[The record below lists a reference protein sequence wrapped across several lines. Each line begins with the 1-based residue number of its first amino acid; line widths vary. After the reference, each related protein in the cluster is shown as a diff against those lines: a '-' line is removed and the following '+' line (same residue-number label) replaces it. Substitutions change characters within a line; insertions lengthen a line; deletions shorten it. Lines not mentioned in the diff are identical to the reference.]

1 MTRSHFPVLFALL
14 AVLLLS
20 TSVMAMPPSPSL
32 LDAIQQQLIDEPYF
46 LQEREALL
54 ERGVNTPHFV
64 NLNQGE
70 LDETIFNS
78 IVLLVD
84 FSDHQAVTNGSFFDN
99 LMYGGGT
106 GTVADYYD
114 EVSFG
119 DFELTTQDFPSTIGW
134 LRMPHTY
141 GYYVD
146 GQNGFGSY
154 PNNAQGL
161 AEDAVLA
168 ADPFVDFSQY
178 DHDNDGRIDG
188 LFIMHAG
195 TGAELSG
202 NDNDIWSHKWQI
214 NGGVDVDGVEAYVYA
229 MQPEFWYS
237 SGDMTIGV
245 VAHEMG
251 HAVFY
256 LPDLYDYGYDSR
268 GLDAWSLM
276 SGGSWGGALGS
287 SPAHPDAWSRVAMGF
302 VTPVNVTF
310 DVTNEAIPSVNENG
324 VIYRLWTQGQMGNQY
339 FLVENRRQ
347 WGYDTSLP
355 SQGLLIYH
363 CDDSEHGNNNQW
375 YPGHTNDG
383 NYQVALEQADGL
395 WELEQN
401 SYADSGDP
409 FPGSTTNRTFNGNT
423 TPDSDNYNFQNTQV
437 AVTNISNAAST
448 MSADFTV
455 GVAGGP
461 LFDVTLTPNG
471 APITIPPGGGNINF
485 AALITN
491 TLPSAQQ
498 HNVWIEADMP
508 NGNVYHVQ
516 TYTLNF
522 QPGVPFSRPSVNQ
535 NVPAMAPAGAYNLR
549 VEVGTFPNTV
559 LASDQFPFTKSAFTS
574 DVSAGEDSWETN
586 GLDPSE
592 DGSYGVNTLVPS
604 EFNVGQAYPNPF
616 NAQTLV
622 TVSLPTATEM
632 NAVVF
637 NTLGQQ
643 VLTLTDGLHAAGE
656 HRLSINASDLT
667 SGIYFLHVT
676 NGELSVTRKLV
687 LMK

>member
-1 MTRSHFPVLFALL
+1 MTRSPFMVFTILL
-14 AVLLLS
+14 TGLLLGS
-20 TSVMAMPPSPSL
+20 TVIAMPPSPQL
-32 LDAIQQQLIDEPYF
+32 REAIQQQLIDDPYF
-46 LQEREALL
+46 LQHRQELL
-54 ERGVNTPHFV
+54 EQGVNTPHFV
-64 NLNQGE
+64 NLNNE

-84 FSDHQAVTNGSFFDN
+84 FDDHQAITNATFFDN
-99 LMYGGGT
+99 LMYGVGT
-106 GTVADYYD
+106 GTVADYYS
-114 EVSFG
+114 EVSYN
-119 DFELTTQDFPSTIGW
+119 DFVLTSQDYPSTIGW
-134 LRMPHTY
+134 LRMPHNY
-141 GYYVD
+141 DYYVD

-168 ADPFVDFSQY
+168 ADPYVDFSQY
-178 DHDNDGRIDG
+178 DHDNDGLIDG

-202 NDNDIWSHKWQI
+202 SNNDIWSHKWQI
-214 NGGVDVDGVEAYVYA
+214 DGGVPVDGVEAYVYA
-229 MQPEFWYS
+229 MQPEFWYN

-268 GLDAWSLM
+268 GLDDWSLM
-276 SGGSWGGALGS
+276 SGGSWGGYLGS

-302 VTPVNVTF
+302 VTPTNVMF
-310 DVTNEAIPSVNENG
+310 DETNVSIPNVNENG

-339 FLVENRRQ
+339 FLVENRRRL
-347 WGYDTSLP
+347 GYDTSLP

-363 CDDSEHGNNNQW
+363 CDDSEYGNNNQW

-401 SYADSGDP
+401 GGADSGDP
-409 FPGSTTNRTFNGNT
+409 FPGSTTNRTFNGNS
-423 TPDSDNYNFQNTQV
+423 TPDSDNYNFQNTLV

-448 MSADFTV
+448 MTADLTV
-455 GVAGGP
+455 GNAGGP
-461 LFDVTLTPNG
+461 LFDVTLTPTNP
-471 APITIPPGGGNINF
+471 PIVIPANGGNINF
-485 AALITN
+485 AAVITN
-491 TLPSAQQ
+491 TLPSPTQYNA
-498 HNVWIEADMP
+498 WIEADLP

-516 TYTLNF
+516 TYTINF
-522 QPGVPFSRPSVNQ
+522 QPGIPINQPSINQ

-549 VEVGTFPNTV
+549 VEVGNYPNNV
-559 LASDQFPFTKSAFTS
+559 LAFDQFPFTKSAIA
-574 DVSAGEDSWETN
+574 SADDEAGDSWTTSGWEQT
-586 GLDPSE
+586 E
-592 DGSYGVNTLVPS
+592 EMVGVASNTLPS
-604 EFNVGQAYPNPF
+604 EFNVGEVYPNPF
-616 NAQTLV
+616 NARSEVLI
-622 TVSLPTATEM
+622 SLPYAANL

-643 VLTLTDGLHAAGE
+643 VLKLADGQRQAGQQRLTIDANE
-656 HRLSINASDLT
+656 LT
-667 SGIYFLHVT
+667 SGIYFLHISA
-676 NGELSVTRKLV
+676 GEITATRKLV